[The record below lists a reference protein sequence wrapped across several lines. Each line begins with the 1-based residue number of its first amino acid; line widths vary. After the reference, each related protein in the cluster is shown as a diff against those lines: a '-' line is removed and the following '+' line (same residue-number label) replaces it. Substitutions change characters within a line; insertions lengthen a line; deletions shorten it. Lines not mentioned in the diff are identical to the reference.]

1 MRPESPSRRRRAVLV
16 LLGVAI
22 VLAGCTP
29 AGPLDPSTHAVAYVV
44 DGDTL
49 DVTDA
54 SGATQRVRVLGI
66 NTPEVAHEDE
76 PAQCGGEE
84 AAADLAAMLPEGS
97 TVHLVSDARADD
109 EDRYGRLLRYVE
121 TTDGTDVG
129 RALIDGGRAY
139 AWKPRSAVEPERFA
153 DYTTATDTA
162 RTTAAGSWS
171 ACPDLG
177 ASR

>member
-1 MRPESPSRRRRAVLV
+1 M
-16 LLGVAI
+16 
-22 VLAGCTP
+22 
-29 AGPLDPSTHAVAYVV
+29 

-49 DVTDA
+49 DVTAA

-66 NTPEVAHEDE
+66 NSPEVAHEDN

-84 AAADLAAMLPEGS
+84 AAADLATMLPEG
-97 TVHLVSDARADD
+97 TPVHLVADARADD

-121 TTDGTDVG
+121 TSDGTDVG

-153 DYTTATDTA
+153 DYTTATDDA
-162 RTTAAGSWS
+162 RAAAAGSWS